1 MSLIPIGVG
10 VVEAG
15 LQGLI
20 QTAFFQTRR
29 IGGFVADVTI
39 EELHVDELRITDHP
53 VDRNAVISDHAFK
66 LPMHVNIRV
75 GYSNSSPQAEGNT
88 TYVNDTYEQFLALQ
102 ESRQLITIL
111 TGKRMYQNM
120 LLERLSTSTDEKT
133 ENSMILMC
141 ECREIIIVST
151 QVTQLAPPQN
161 MTNPSDNAGV
171 QANGAVA
178 TTPATG
184 VNQSAADATFN
195 TPTAIFGSETTTP
208 LVPGNTST
216 GTIGP
221 QTFNTERTVEIPI
234 ANQAQAAN
242 PISTF
247 DSQVP

>member
-1 MSLIPIGVG
+1 MSLIPVGVG
-10 VVEAG
+10 IAEAG
-15 LQGLI
+15 VQGLL
-20 QTAFFQTRR
+20 QTAFFQTRS

-75 GYSNSSPQAEGNT
+75 GYSNSSPQAGGDT
-88 TYVNDTYEQFLALQ
+88 TYVNDIYRQFLALQ

-133 ENSMILMC
+133 ENAMILLC
-141 ECREIIIVST
+141 ECREIIVVST

-161 MTNPSDNAGV
+161 MTNPSDNSGV

-178 TTPATG
+178 TT
-184 VNQSAADATFN
+184 ADPTSLN
-195 TPTAIFGSETTTP
+195 TAQAPISGPTY
-208 LVPGNTST
+208 TSPST
-216 GTIGP
+216 WT
-221 QTFNTERTVEIPI
+221 EIPVTNTVLQPP
-234 ANQAQAAN
+234 APFSSVYAPDAAG
-242 PISTF
+242 
-247 DSQVP
+247 

>member
-1 MSLIPIGVG
+1 MSLIPVGVG

-20 QTAFFQTRR
+20 QTAFFQTRS

-75 GYSNSSPQAEGNT
+75 GYSNSSPQADGNT
-88 TYVNDTYEQFLALQ
+88 TYVNDIYEQFLALQ
-102 ESRQLITIL
+102 EVRQLITIL

-133 ENSMILMC
+133 ENSMILLC

-178 TTPATG
+178 PTTP
-184 VNQSAADATFN
+184 SSLN
-195 TPTAIFGSETTTP
+195 TAQAPISGPTYTAP
-208 LVPGNTST
+208 ST
-216 GTIGP
+216 WT
-221 QTFNTERTVEIPI
+221 EIPVTNT
-234 ANQAQAAN
+234 ALQPPAPFSSVYA
-242 PISTF
+242 P
-247 DSQVP
+247 DSAG